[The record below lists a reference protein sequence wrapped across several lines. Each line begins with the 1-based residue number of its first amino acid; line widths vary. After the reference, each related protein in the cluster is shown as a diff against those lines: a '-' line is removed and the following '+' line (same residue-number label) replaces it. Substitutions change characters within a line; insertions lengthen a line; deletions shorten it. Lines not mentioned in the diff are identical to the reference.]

1 MSISSLSL
9 PIDELSVRE
18 IRVCNPL
25 RKDIGD
31 IGALSRSIDQLG
43 LLQPIV
49 VRPLD
54 DYFDLVAGH
63 RRLEACKRLR
73 WRKIPCH
80 VVELSDKA
88 AFEVALSENLDRKTL
103 DPLEEGR
110 AFQKYVT
117 MSGWGGL
124 TELSKRI
131 GLSPS
136 YISKRIALL
145 SLPEEVI
152 DQILRNR
159 KIPSL
164 AEELLSLDT
173 NSQVEVAR
181 AIENQ
186 GLSTRDVRKLVKTIN
201 LEKSSDGGERPEK
214 LWAVQDDR
222 SKLVVRCIDLTI
234 TALRLALSRM
244 DIALE
249 KLDKE
254 WIEKE
259 MILQYR
265 LTLHDQIDS
274 LIRLKKKISSS

>member
-1 MSISSLSL
+1 MSISSLSI
-9 PIDELSVRE
+9 PIDDLN
-18 IRVCNPL
+18 IRDIHVSSPL
-25 RKDIGD
+25 RKDLGNID
-31 IGALSRSIDQLG
+31 ALSESINELG
-43 LLQPIV
+43 LLQPII

-54 DYFDLVAGH
+54 DFFDLVAGH
-63 RRLEACKRLR
+63 RRLEACKKLR

-80 VVELSDKA
+80 VVELSDKS
-88 AFEVALSENLDRKTL
+88 AFEVALTENLDRKTL

-117 MSGWGGL
+117 MSGWGGM
-124 TELSKRI
+124 TELSKKV

-152 DQILRNR
+152 EQILRTR

-164 AEELLSLDT
+164 AEELLTLDT
-173 NSQVEVAR
+173 NSQLEVAR

-186 GLSTRDVRKLVKTIN
+186 GLSTREVRKLVKTIN
-201 LEKSSDGGERPEK
+201 LEKSEVPVEQGKS
-214 LWAVQDDR
+214 LWAEQDDR
-222 SKLVVRCIDLTI
+222 SKLVARCIDLTI

-265 LTLHDQIDS
+265 LTLHNQIDS
-274 LIRLKKKISSS
+274 LIRLRKKISVS

>member
-1 MSISSLSL
+1 LSISSLSI
-9 PIDELSVRE
+9 PIDDLN
-18 IRVCNPL
+18 IRDIRITNPL
-25 RKDIGD
+25 RQDIGD
-31 IGALSRSIDQLG
+31 VETLSKSIDQLG
-43 LLQPIV
+43 LLQPII

-54 DYFDLVAGH
+54 GFFDLVAGH
-63 RRLEACKRLR
+63 RRLEACKKLR

-88 AFEVALSENLDRKTL
+88 AFEVSLTENLDRKTL
-103 DPLEEGR
+103 DLLEEGR
-110 AFQKYVT
+110 AFQKYVA

-152 DQILRNR
+152 DEILRNR
-159 KIPSL
+159 KIPSI
-164 AEELLSLDT
+164 AEELLTLDT
-173 NSQVEVAR
+173 ESQLEVAR

-186 GLSTRDVRKLVKTIN
+186 DLSSRDVRKLVKTIN
-201 LEKSSDGGERPEK
+201 LEKNKQSGGRSEN
-214 LWAVQDDR
+214 LWSEQDDR
-222 SKLVVRCIDLTI
+222 SKLVGRCIDLTI

-254 WIEKE
+254 WIERE

-265 LTLHDQIDS
+265 LTLHNQIDS
-274 LIRLKKKISSS
+274 LIRLRKKISSP

>member
-9 PIDELSVRE
+9 PIDDLNIRE
-18 IRVCNPL
+18 IRVTNPL
-25 RKDIGD
+25 RKDIGN
-31 IGALSRSIDQLG
+31 IGALSRSIDELG
-43 LLQPIV
+43 LLQPII
-49 VRPLD
+49 VRPLED
-54 DYFDLVAGH
+54 FFDLVAGH
-63 RRLEACKRLR
+63 RRLEACKKLR

-88 AFEVALSENLDRKTL
+88 AFEVALTENLDRKTL

-117 MSGWGGL
+117 ISGWGGL

-136 YISKRIALL
+136 FISKRIALL
-145 SLPEEVI
+145 SLPEEVQ

-159 KIPSL
+159 KFPSL
-164 AEELLSLDT
+164 AEELLNLDT
-173 NSQVEVAR
+173 DSQLEVAR

-201 LEKSSDGGERPEK
+201 LERSAHSEDQLEG
-214 LWAVQDDR
+214 LWTEQEDR
-222 SKLVVRCIDLTI
+222 SKLVGHCIDLTI

-265 LTLHDQIDS
+265 LTLHNQIDS
-274 LIRLKKKISSS
+274 LLRLRKKISTS

>member
-1 MSISSLSL
+1 MSISSLSI
-9 PIDELSVRE
+9 PIDDLNIRE
-18 IRVCNPL
+18 IRVTNPL
-25 RKDIGD
+25 RKDIGN
-31 IGALSRSIDQLG
+31 IEALSKSIDQLG
-43 LLQPIV
+43 LLQPII

-54 DYFDLVAGH
+54 GIFDLVAGH
-63 RRLEACKRLR
+63 RRLEACRKLR

-88 AFEVALSENLDRKTL
+88 AFEVALTENLDRKTL
-103 DPLEEGR
+103 DPLEEGL

-136 YISKRIALL
+136 YISKKIALL
-145 SLPEEVI
+145 SLPQEVI

-164 AEELLSLDT
+164 AEELLTLDAS
-173 NSQVEVAR
+173 SQLEVAR

-201 LEKSSDGGERPEK
+201 LEKSAGEESAG
-214 LWAVQDDR
+214 LWAAQDDR
-222 SKLVVRCIDLTI
+222 SKLVGHCIDLTI

-265 LTLHDQIDS
+265 LTLHNQIDS
-274 LIRLKKKISSS
+274 LIRLRKKISSS

>member
-1 MSISSLSL
+1 MSISSLSI
-9 PIDELSVRE
+9 PIDDLDIRD
-18 IRVCNPL
+18 IRVENPL

-31 IGALSRSIDQLG
+31 IEALSNSIDQLG
-43 LLQPIV
+43 LLQPII
-49 VRPLD
+49 VRPRD
-54 DYFDLVAGH
+54 GSFVLVAGH
-63 RRLEACKRLR
+63 RRLEACKKLR

-80 VVELSDKA
+80 IVELSDKA
-88 AFEVALSENLDRKTL
+88 AFEVSLTENLDRKTL
-103 DPLEEGR
+103 DLLEEGR
-110 AFQKYVT
+110 AFQTYVA

-124 TELSKRI
+124 TELSNRI

-164 AEELLSLDT
+164 AEELLTLDADR
-173 NSQVEVAR
+173 QIEVAR

-201 LEKSSDGGERPEK
+201 HEKSVNSNGKSEN
-214 LWAVQDDR
+214 LWAAQDDR
-222 SKLVVRCIDLTI
+222 SKLVGHCIDLTI

-265 LTLHDQIDS
+265 LTLHNQIDS
-274 LIRLKKKISSS
+274 LIRLRKKIS

>member
-9 PIDELSVRE
+9 PIDDLSIRE
-18 IRVCNPL
+18 IRVINPL
-25 RKDIGD
+25 RKDLGNLE
-31 IGALSRSIDQLG
+31 ALSKSINQLG
-43 LLQPIV
+43 LLQPII

-54 DYFDLVAGH
+54 EYFDLVAGH

-73 WRKIPCH
+73 WRKVPCH

-88 AFEVALSENLDRKTL
+88 AFEVALTENLDRKTL
-103 DPLEEGR
+103 DPLEEAR
-110 AFQKYVT
+110 AFQKYVAT
-117 MSGWGGL
+117 NGWGGL
-124 TELSKRI
+124 TELSNRI

-145 SLPEEVI
+145 SLPEEVL

-164 AEELLSLDT
+164 AEELLTLDSE
-173 NSQVEVAR
+173 SQLEVAR

-201 LEKSSDGGERPEK
+201 LEKSTDSRGSSG
-214 LWAVQDDR
+214 LWAEQDDR
-222 SKLVVRCIDLTI
+222 SKLVGHCIDLTI

-249 KLDKE
+249 KLDRE

-265 LTLHDQIDS
+265 LTLHNQIDS
-274 LIRLKKKISSS
+274 LIRLRKKITSST

>member
-1 MSISSLSL
+1 MSFQ
-9 PIDELSVRE
+9 
-18 IRVCNPL
+18 
-25 RKDIGD
+25 
-31 IGALSRSIDQLG
+31 SRLTSDG
-43 LLQPIV
+43 LLQPII

-54 DYFDLVAGH
+54 NFFDLVAGH
-63 RRLEACKRLR
+63 RRLEACKKLR

-88 AFEVALSENLDRKTL
+88 AFEVALTENLDRKTL

-159 KIPSL
+159 KVPSL
-164 AEELLSLDT
+164 AEELLTLDT
-173 NSQVEVAR
+173 DSQV
-181 AIENQ
+181 
-186 GLSTRDVRKLVKTIN
+186 
-201 LEKSSDGGERPEK
+201 
-214 LWAVQDDR
+214 
-222 SKLVVRCIDLTI
+222 
-234 TALRLALSRM
+234 LRLRG
-244 DIALE
+244 
-249 KLDKE
+249 
-254 WIEKE
+254 
-259 MILQYR
+259 Q
-265 LTLHDQIDS
+265 
-274 LIRLKKKISSS
+274 

>member
-1 MSISSLSL
+1 MSISSLSI
-9 PIDELSVRE
+9 PIDDLN
-18 IRVCNPL
+18 IRDIRIVDPL

-31 IGALSRSIDQLG
+31 IEALSRSINQLG
-43 LLQPIV
+43 LLQPII

-54 DYFDLVAGH
+54 GLFVLVAGH
-63 RRLEACKRLR
+63 RRLEACKKLR

-80 VVELSDKA
+80 VVELSEKA
-88 AFEVALSENLDRKTL
+88 AFEVALTENLDRKTL

-117 MSGWGGL
+117 MNGWGGL
-124 TELSKRI
+124 TELSKTI

-136 YISKRIALL
+136 YISKRIAIL
-145 SLPEEVI
+145 SLPEEVL

-164 AEELLSLDT
+164 AEELLTLDT
-173 NSQVEVAR
+173 GSQLEVAK
-181 AIENQ
+181 AIEIQ

-201 LEKSSDGGERPEK
+201 LEKNTQADQQAENP
-214 LWAVQDDR
+214 WAAQDDR
-222 SKLVVRCIDLTI
+222 NKLVGRCIDLTI

-265 LTLHDQIDS
+265 LTLHNQIDS
-274 LIRLKKKISSS
+274 LIRLRKKISSP

>member
-1 MSISSLSL
+1 MSLDSLSL
-9 PIDELSVRE
+9 PVDDLNISE
-18 IRVCNPL
+18 IRISNPI
-25 RKDIGD
+25 RTDIGN
-31 IGALSRSIDQLG
+31 IEALSRSINQVG
-43 LLQPIV
+43 LLQPII

-54 DYFDLVAGH
+54 NFFDLVAGH
-63 RRLEACKRLR
+63 RRLEACKKLK
-73 WRKIPCH
+73 WRKVPCH

-88 AFEVALSENLDRKTL
+88 AFEVALTENLDRKTL
-103 DPLEEGR
+103 DPLEEAR
-110 AFQKYVT
+110 AFEKYVA

-124 TELSKRI
+124 SELSKTI
-131 GLSPS
+131 GFSPS

-145 SLPEEVI
+145 SLPHEVI
-152 DQILRNR
+152 DQIFRNG

-164 AEELLSLDT
+164 AEELLSLDSD
-173 NSQVEVAR
+173 NQMEVAR

-201 LEKSSDGGERPEK
+201 LEKSQTGREK
-214 LWAVQDDR
+214 SESLWAVQEDR
-222 SKLVVRCIDLTI
+222 SKLVGSCIDLTI

-259 MILQYR
+259 MISQYR

-274 LIRLKKKISSS
+274 LIRLRKKLRSS

>member
-1 MSISSLSL
+1 MSISSLSI
-9 PIDELSVRE
+9 PIDDLN
-18 IRVCNPL
+18 IRDIHIGSPL
-25 RKDIGD
+25 RKDLGNIE
-31 IGALSRSIDQLG
+31 ALSESINELG
-43 LLQPIV
+43 LLQPII

-54 DYFDLVAGH
+54 DFFDLVAGH
-63 RRLEACKRLR
+63 RRLEACKKLR

-80 VVELSDKA
+80 VVELSDKS
-88 AFEVALSENLDRKTL
+88 AFEVALTENLDRKTL

-117 MSGWGGL
+117 MSGWGGM
-124 TELSKRI
+124 TELSKKV

-152 DQILRNR
+152 EQILRTR

-164 AEELLSLDT
+164 AEELLTLDT
-173 NSQVEVAR
+173 NSQLEVAR

-186 GLSTRDVRKLVKTIN
+186 GLSTREVRKLVKTIN
-201 LEKSSDGGERPEK
+201 LEKSEVPVEQGKS
-214 LWAVQDDR
+214 LWAEQDDR
-222 SKLVVRCIDLTI
+222 SKLVARCIDLTI

-265 LTLHDQIDS
+265 LTLHNQIDS
-274 LIRLKKKISSS
+274 LIRLRKKISVS

>member
-9 PIDELSVRE
+9 PIDDLGIRD
-18 IRVCNPL
+18 IRVTNPL

-31 IGALSRSIDQLG
+31 IEALSKSINQLG
-43 LLQPIV
+43 LLQPII

-54 DYFDLVAGH
+54 DFFDLVAGH
-63 RRLEACKRLR
+63 RRLEACKKLR

-88 AFEVALSENLDRKTL
+88 AFEVALTENLDRKTL

-110 AFQKYVT
+110 AFQKYVA

-131 GLSPS
+131 GTSPS

-164 AEELLSLDT
+164 AEELLTLDT
-173 NSQVEVAR
+173 DSQLEVAR

-201 LEKSSDGGERPEK
+201 LEKGAQAGEETES
-214 LWAVQDDR
+214 LWASQDDR
-222 SKLVVRCIDLTI
+222 SKLVGHCIDLTI

-254 WIEKE
+254 WVEKE
-259 MILQYR
+259 MILHYR
-265 LTLHDQIDS
+265 LTLHNQIDS
-274 LIRLKKKISSS
+274 LIRLRKKISSS

>member
-1 MSISSLSL
+1 MILVDIEGLSKSI
-9 PIDELSVRE
+9 
-18 IRVCNPL
+18 N
-25 RKDIGD
+25 
-31 IGALSRSIDQLG
+31 QLG
-43 LLQPIV
+43 LLQPII

-54 DYFDLVAGH
+54 NFFDLVAGH
-63 RRLEACKRLR
+63 RRLEACKKLR

-80 VVELSDKA
+80 VVELSDKS
-88 AFEVALSENLDRKTL
+88 AFEVSLTENLDRKTL
-103 DPLEEGR
+103 EPLEEGR

-124 TELSKRI
+124 TELSKII

-145 SLPEEVI
+145 SLPEEVL

-159 KIPSL
+159 KVPSL
-164 AEELLSLDT
+164 AEELLTLDT
-173 NSQVEVAR
+173 DSQLEVAR

-201 LEKSSDGGERPEK
+201 LEKSSEGREQPES
-214 LWAVQDDR
+214 LWIEQDDR
-222 SKLVVRCIDLTI
+222 SKLVGRCIDMTI

-254 WIEKE
+254 WIERE

-265 LTLHDQIDS
+265 VTLHNQIDS
-274 LIRLKKKISSS
+274 LIRLRKKISSPKQTIAFSRD